1 MRLLITGSN
10 GFLGRNLVSHLEL
23 ENDVEVDTFTRSDS
37 IDSLKNKVQQADM
50 VCHLA
55 GINRSKDVA
64 EFEEVNTGLT
74 ELICNFARR
83 CRKKIPIIF
92 SSSIQAAED
101 NIYGKS
107 KRQAEN
113 ALREYSNQT
122 GANVYIFRLTN
133 VMGKWCKPNYNS
145 VVATFC
151 HNISNGLP
159 IDVHDP
165 KKEISLVYIDDVIKK
180 FIKIIKGKK
189 VSNKNI
195 YRVEPEYKITL
206 GNLATAIQGFHVER
220 ESLQVGEV
228 GEGLMRA
235 LYATY
240 LSYHDVAHF
249 SYRIQEHSDERGR
262 FCEILKTPKSGQ
274 FSFFTAKPGVTRG
287 RHYHHTKNEKFLV
300 VQGEAEFN
308 FRNLLNKTTYKISVT
323 ATEPT
328 IVETIPGW
336 VHDITN
342 TGNDELIVFL
352 WANEVFDKNNPDT
365 FSTE

>member
-1 MRLLITGSN
+1 MRLLITGSD
-10 GFLGRNLVSHLEL
+10 GFVGRNLVSHLDL
-23 ENDVEVDTFTRSDS
+23 ESDVVVDTFTRSHS
-37 IDSLKNKVQQADM
+37 IDSLKDKVQQADM

-55 GINRSKDVA
+55 GINRSKDIE
-64 EFEEVNTGLT
+64 EFEEINTGLT
-74 ELICNFARR
+74 ELICNFARQ
-83 CRKKIPIIF
+83 CRKNIPVIF
-92 SSSIQAAED
+92 SSSIQATED
-101 NIYGKS
+101 NLYGKS

-133 VMGKWCKPNYNS
+133 VMGKWSKPNYNS

-151 HNISNGLP
+151 HNISKGLP
-159 IDVHDP
+159 IDIHDP
-165 KKEISLVYIDDVIKK
+165 RKEISLVYIDDVIKT

-189 VSNKNI
+189 VPNKNF
-195 YRVEPEYKITL
+195 YLVEPEYKITL
-206 GNLATAIQGFHVER
+206 ADLAATIRGFVSER
-220 ESLQVGEV
+220 ESLQIGDVGQ
-228 GEGLMRA
+228 GFMRA

-240 LSYHDVAHF
+240 LSYHDVAYF
-249 SYRIQEHSDERGR
+249 SYRIPEHNDDRGR

-308 FRNLLNKTTYKISVT
+308 FRHLLNDTTYKICVT
-323 ATEPT
+323 AAEPT

-342 TGNDELIVFL
+342 TGNEELIVFL

-365 FSTE
+365 FRME